1 MAGFDEKTM
10 QGLREQGINPNS
22 VSARPLQNMPY
33 NTAGIPGLIAYNT
46 PELEDTNARGFV
58 FSDNRIKELQNN
70 RALSPNVFVR
80 PSAPVETV
88 GHETEHLLARQNL
101 GHPALINDKFDEL
114 SGNWRNRHTFVEEA
128 INAAPYLKE
137 KYGIDNAYFD
147 PDYLKQ
153 GGTSRVLYEQ
163 LATLAG
169 VEATQK
175 VDLTKDPVL
184 RKTLFKDRDIR
195 ETYNALT
202 GLRQTR
208 LDAKDLPPYTRQPE
222 TSEPGIV
229 DKVKK
234 LLGFA
239 NGGHV
244 EHAGRKKDI
253 F

>member
-1 MAGFDEKTM
+1 MAGLDETTLQM
-10 QGLREQGINPNS
+10 LRESGISPRGS
-22 VSARPLQNMPY
+22 STRSPQNMPY
-33 NTAGIPGLIAYNT
+33 NTSGILGLAVHDMPFLENT
-46 PELEDTNARGFV
+46 NTRGFV
-58 FSDNRIKELQNN
+58 LADSRVKELENN
-70 RALSPNVFVR
+70 RTLPPNMFVR
-80 PSAPVETV
+80 PSSSVETV
-88 GHETEHLLARQNL
+88 GHEAEHLLARQNL

-114 SGNWRNRHTFVEEA
+114 SGGWRNRHTFVQEA
-128 INAAPYLKE
+128 LKAAPYLKE
-137 KYGIDNAYFD
+137 KYGIDNGYFD
-147 PDYLKQ
+147 PNYLKE

-169 VEATQK
+169 LEAAQN

-195 ETYNALT
+195 ETYNAIT

-222 TSEPGIV
+222 EPSMVG
-229 DKVKK
+229 KVKK
-234 LLGFA
+234 LVGFA

-244 EHAGRKKDI
+244 DHAGRKRDI